1 MNAKKTQKRKLE
13 QVNKETR
20 SNLGNIYW

>member
-20 SNLGNIYW
+20 SNLANIYW